1 MAAAISEPP
10 LMTAERS
17 DSRLC
22 HCRLGFLKGRG
33 SVGGGGG
40 TSRPASQTSRA
51 EDHLAR
57 GHCHSG
63 GSPVS
68 QPVAAGGG
76 SGGGLPLYSRSAPP
90 PAWRRSEEDAQPR
103 MTYLGLH
110 GVPTVH
116 LRLLVDCAV
125 TAWGPW
131 SECDADCGTGMMRRS
146 RSVQR
151 QPENGGKHCPS
162 LLQKRGCQGTRCP
175 HSNKSA
181 LKETAML
188 LPAKLGNSRRANETT
203 DIRRNLR
210 LRYPKQPHENNEYC
224 VQFEVLKASKA
235 CRKETSYSSLREGER
250 VCVRCE
256 SQALRP
262 ALGYRCAGPGVADRG
277 TRWTALSAPH
287 CHGKW
292 LRLSHHDD
300 QPSCPACANG
310 ASFIFV

>member
-1 MAAAISEPP
+1 MP
-10 LMTAERS
+10 LR
-17 DSRLC
+17 RQP
-22 HCRLGFLKGRG
+22 R
-33 SVGGGGG
+33 V
-40 TSRPASQTSRA
+40 PASGCGVMVGFRCTADTHHR
-51 EDHLAR
+51 
-57 GHCHSG
+57 
-63 GSPVS
+63 
-68 QPVAAGGG
+68 QPGAAVRKTPNRNCPPTPCAATTFVMSVCSVLGVA
-76 SGGGLPLYSRSAPP
+76 
-90 PAWRRSEEDAQPR
+90 
-103 MTYLGLH
+103 
-110 GVPTVH
+110 V
-116 LRLLVDCAV
+116 VDCAV

>member
-1 MAAAISEPP
+1 MPCGATTSV
-10 LMTAERS
+10 MS
-17 DSRLC
+17 VCWVLC
-22 HCRLGFLKGRG
+22 
-33 SVGGGGG
+33 
-40 TSRPASQTSRA
+40 
-51 EDHLAR
+51 
-57 GHCHSG
+57 
-63 GSPVS
+63 
-68 QPVAAGGG
+68 VA
-76 SGGGLPLYSRSAPP
+76 
-90 PAWRRSEEDAQPR
+90 
-103 MTYLGLH
+103 
-110 GVPTVH
+110 V
-116 LRLLVDCAV
+116 VDCAV